1 VKLLFDQ
8 NLSFK
13 LCERLRDLYPGSTQ
27 VRLVS
32 LDQAQD
38 ETVWEYARQNNFV
51 MVTKDSD
58 FANMS
63 MVRGWPPK
71 VIRLGCGNQPAST
84 IEQLLRTHAAE
95 ILRFGNDRAFGVL
108 EIP

>member
-13 LCERLRDLYPGSTQ
+13 LCERPRDLYPGSTQ
-27 VRLVS
+27 VRLVN
-32 LDQAQD
+32 LDQAED
-38 ETVWEYARQNNFV
+38 EMVWGYAQQNAFV
-51 MVTKDSD
+51 IVTKDTD

-71 VIRLGCGNQPAST
+71 VIWLGCGNQPTSA
-84 IEQLLRTHAAE
+84 IEQLLRIHTVE
-95 ILRFGNDRAFGVL
+95 ILQFGNDPTFGVL
-108 EIP
+108 EIC